1 VMAQNWSSRD
11 EENVQLC
18 GRSCQLTEAR
28 CRLGGSARVPYG
40 DSDMIAYMNLRCN
53 ITAAAR
59 SISLL
64 GADYE

>member
-1 VMAQNWSSRD
+1 MWKNGSSA
-11 EENVQLC
+11 
-18 GRSCQLTEAR
+18 GATCQITERR

-40 DSDMIAYMNLRCN
+40 DTDMIAYMKLGCN

-64 GADYE
+64 GAEYE